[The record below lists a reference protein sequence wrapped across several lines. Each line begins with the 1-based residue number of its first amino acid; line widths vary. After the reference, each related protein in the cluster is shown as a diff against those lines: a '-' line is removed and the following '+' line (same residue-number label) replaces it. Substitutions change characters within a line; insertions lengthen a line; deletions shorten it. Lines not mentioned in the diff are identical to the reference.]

1 MVRVQERETRS
12 VTKAA
17 WESMSVSPL
26 TMQCTN
32 TNKEIA
38 WATPAMP
45 ATEYK
50 TKVTLASTSVAH
62 PLFSEAT
69 PSRQISAMAVPIGA
83 PLLPPVAAANGARSS
98 EGVSGASSSGQ
109 MCGASSSGQLG
120 GASSPGQLGGADV
133 AVGAAVSLVV
143 THAICC
149 RVQACSGYKA
159 TNSLSFRPEV
169 VQHARPIV
177 WGTCTIQ

>member
-83 PLLPPVAAANGARSS
+83 PLLPPAAAANGARSS

-109 MCGASSSGQLG
+109 LG
-120 GASSPGQLGGADV
+120 GAFSSGQLGGADV

-177 WGTCTIQ
+177 WGTCAIQ

>member
-45 ATEYK
+45 ATKYK

-109 MCGASSSGQLG
+109 LG
-120 GASSPGQLGGADV
+120 GAFSSGQLGGADV